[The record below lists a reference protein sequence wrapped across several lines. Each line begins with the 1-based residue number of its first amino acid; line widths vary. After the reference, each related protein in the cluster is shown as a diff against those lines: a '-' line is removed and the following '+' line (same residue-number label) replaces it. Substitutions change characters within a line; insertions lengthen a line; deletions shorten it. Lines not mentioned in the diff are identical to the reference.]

1 MPKSALIVLSIL
13 LGLRGAL
20 YLWAGFRWE
29 VERREALAK
38 LRRFHAN

>member
-20 YLWAGFRWE
+20 YLWTAYRWE
-29 VERREALAK
+29 KDRREALDR
-38 LRRFHAN
+38 LRRHRV